1 MAWHTRKTG
10 GSAALGAGP
19 LARVDE
25 LTYAL
30 LRFVAGL
37 LFAFHG
43 MQKIFGMYGGTLQH
57 FPSQAWWGGIIEL
70 VCGPLIAVGLQT
82 GWLAFL
88 ASGTMAV
95 AYFQVHQPAGFW
107 PIQNRGELAAI
118 YAFVFLYLSAR
129 GSGRFSV
136 DAFRR

>member
-1 MAWHTRKTG
+1 VAGTTRKTG
-10 GSAALGAGP
+10 GAALGTAP
-19 LARVDE
+19 LARIDD
-25 LTYAL
+25 LAYAL
-30 LRFVAGL
+30 LRAVAGL

-43 MQKIFGMYGGTLQH
+43 MQKILGMYGGTVQQ
-57 FPSQAWWGGIIEL
+57 FPSQLWWGGLIEL
-70 VCGPLIAVGLQT
+70 VCGPLIAVGLRT

-95 AYFQVHQPAGFW
+95 AYFQVHQPSGFW
-107 PIQNRGELAAI
+107 PIQNRGELAAL
-118 YAFVFLYLSAR
+118 YAFIFLYLSAR